1 VSVPWAHRR
10 PRGARRERGQL
21 HQKPD
26 PILTVLSFLFG
37 LAMLVAFI
45 YVVV

>member
-1 VSVPWAHRR
+1 MGAQAT
-10 PRGARRERGQL
+10 ARREARAGQL